1 MSPDCS
7 DGVQIAGLWP
17 KSLVDQIGQGPKGT
31 ESEISSTA
39 AGAITASS
47 WNRFHC
53 RYGVPLLNINSRMT
67 DLVSTALY
75 SRDPSSSLLSF
86 LLGLE

>member
-7 DGVQIAGLWP
+7 NGVQIAGLWP
-17 KSLVDQIGQGPKGT
+17 KSLVDQIDQGPKGT

-47 WNRFHC
+47 WNRFDC
-53 RYGVPLLNINSRMT
+53 RYSVPPPNINSRMA
-67 DLVSTALY
+67 D
-75 SRDPSSSLLSF
+75 
-86 LLGLE
+86 